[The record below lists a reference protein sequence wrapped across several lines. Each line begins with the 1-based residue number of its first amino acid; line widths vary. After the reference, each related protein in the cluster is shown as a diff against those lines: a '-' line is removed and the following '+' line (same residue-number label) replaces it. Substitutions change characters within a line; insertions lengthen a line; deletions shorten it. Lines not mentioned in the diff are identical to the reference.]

1 MTAEDGAGAAS
12 GAAFSGT
19 AASGTAPSGTAPSG
33 AAPSGGASPD
43 RAPSATA
50 SSGAA
55 SSGAPLA
62 ERLTGFVRA
71 LRGHG
76 IRIGPGETVD
86 AAAVL
91 EVLGLADRE
100 RIREG
105 LAAALLRADRQRS
118 VFDAAFE
125 LYFPLGV
132 GELTG
137 AWEAPAADRDELRAR
152 IAAALAAGD
161 VAALNRLAGEAVELL
176 GRYGTS
182 SESDGWSAHQTL
194 DRLRP
199 QTLLAGILAAQ
210 RAGGGGGGGGG
221 SGFGPGNGAGGGF
234 GAGAGAGA
242 GAGGAGG
249 AGAGPGSGGSGSG
262 GFTDRLDAD
271 EIRRRIEDFRERVR
285 TEARRRV
292 AERRGAALIAQRG
305 IARSADQVDFLI
317 ANREQLVELRRTVQ
331 PLARKLATRLAARR
345 RRAARGRIDIRR
357 TLRRS
362 LSTGGV
368 PLRPA
373 YRRHRPARPEIVLL
387 CDVSGSVAGFAN
399 FTMLLVQAMRD
410 QFSKVRVFAFVN
422 KVDEVTHLVTTG
434 EADPAELG
442 RRIAEEAAISGWHG
456 SSDYGTALGEFAER
470 HLDAV
475 GPRTSVII
483 LGDAR
488 TNGFDPNEA
497 ALRRVAGRARRVH
510 WLNPESPELWSTGD
524 SAAHVYAEVVE
535 MHACRN
541 ARRLGELVTRL
552 LPV

>member
-1 MTAEDGAGAAS
+1 MSAGAR
-12 GAAFSGT
+12 G
-19 AASGTAPSGTAPSG
+19 ASGTTP
-33 AAPSGGASPD
+33 ASTLPD
-43 RAPSATA
+43 RLTA
-50 SSGAA
+50 
-55 SSGAPLA
+55 
-62 ERLTGFVRA
+62 FVRA

-91 EVLGLADRE
+91 DVLGFADRE

-105 LAAALLRADRQRS
+105 LAAALLRADRQRA

-137 AWEAPAADRDELRAR
+137 VRGASAGDRDEFRERLAE
-152 IAAALAAGD
+152 ALAAND
-161 VAALNRLAGEAVELL
+161 TAALTRLAAEAVELF
-176 GRYGTS
+176 GRYGS
-182 SESDGWSAHQTL
+182 PGSDGWSAHQTL

-199 QTLLAGILAAQ
+199 QTLLARILADA
-210 RAGGGGGGGGG
+210 RAGGAGG
-221 SGFGPGNGAGGGF
+221 SGGGAGGGF
-234 GAGAGAGA
+234 RMGFGGGLDLGSGAGA
-242 GAGGAGG
+242 GAGGGSG
-249 AGAGPGSGGSGSG
+249 AGLGAG
-262 GFTDRLDAD
+262 GFTERLDAD
-271 EIRRRIEDFRERVR
+271 EIRRRIEDFRDRVR

-292 AERRGAALIAQRG
+292 AERRGAEMIAERG
-305 IARSADQVDFLI
+305 IAPSADQVDFLV
-317 ANREQLVELRRTVQ
+317 ASREQLVELRRTVQ

-345 RRAARGRIDIRR
+345 RRAARGQIDIRR

-410 QFSKVRVFAFVN
+410 QFSKVRVYAFVN
-422 KVDEVTHLVTTG
+422 RVDEVTRLVTTG
-434 EADPAELG
+434 QADPAELG
-442 RRIAEEAAISGWHG
+442 RRIATEAAITGWHG
-456 SSDYGTALGEFAER
+456 SSDYGAALGEFAER

-475 GPRTSVII
+475 GPRTSVIV

-488 TNGFDPNEA
+488 TNGFDPNAE
-497 ALRRVAGRARRVH
+497 ALRRIVARARRVH
-510 WLNPESPELWSTGD
+510 WLNPETPSTWGIGD
-524 SAAHVYAEVVE
+524 SAAPVYAEIVD
-535 MHACRN
+535 MHTCRN

>member
-1 MTAEDGAGAAS
+1 MSAGARD
-12 GAAFSGT
+12 
-19 AASGTAPSGTAPSG
+19 ASGTTSG
-33 AAPSGGASPD
+33 
-43 RAPSATA
+43 SA
-50 SSGAA
+50 
-55 SSGAPLA
+55 LA
-62 ERLTGFVRA
+62 DRLTAFVRA

-105 LAAALLRADRQRS
+105 LAAALLRADGQRA

-132 GELTG
+132 GEL
-137 AWEAPAADRDELRAR
+137 AAARGTAAGDRDELRDRLAE
-152 IAAALAAGD
+152 ALAAND
-161 VAALNRLAGEAVELL
+161 TAALTRLAAEAVELL
-176 GRYGTS
+176 GRYGTPGA
-182 SESDGWSAHQTL
+182 DGWSAHQTL

-199 QTLLAGILAAQ
+199 QTLLARILAGA
-210 RAGGGGGGGGG
+210 RADGGEGAGAPGAGGGGGFRM
-221 SGFGPGNGAGGGF
+221 GFGGGF
-234 GAGAGAGA
+234 GLGAGA
-242 GAGGAGG
+242 GAGGGMG
-249 AGAGPGSGGSGSG
+249 AGARSATGSGSGAGSGLGAG

-271 EIRRRIEDFRERVR
+271 EIRRRIEDFRKRVG

-292 AERRGAALIAQRG
+292 AERRGAETIAQRG
-305 IARSADQVDFLI
+305 IARGADQVDFLV
-317 ANREQLVELRRTVQ
+317 ASREQLVELRRTVQ

-345 RRAARGRIDIRR
+345 RRAARGQIDIRR

-399 FTMLLVQAMRD
+399 FMMLLVQAMRD
-410 QFSKVRVFAFVN
+410 QFSKVRVYAFVN
-422 KVDEVTHLVTTG
+422 RVDEVTRLVTNG
-434 EADPAELG
+434 EADPAGLG
-442 RRIAEEAAISGWHG
+442 RRIADEAAVSGWHG
-456 SSDYGTALGEFAER
+456 SSDYGSALGEFAER
-470 HLDAV
+470 HLDAI
-475 GPRTSVII
+475 GPRTSVIV

-488 TNGFDPNEA
+488 TNGFDPRA
-497 ALRRVAGRARRVH
+497 DALRRIAARARRVH
-510 WLNPESPELWSTGD
+510 WLNPESPEQWGTGD
-524 SAAHVYAEVVE
+524 SAALVYAEIVD